1 MLRLF
6 DSRHIKHFA
15 FQTLPSAL
23 TAELHSAYA
32 CGAASHADAWLAEH
46 FQKQNA
52 LKYVAVSLGK
62 PLEKID
68 FFAGHGRYLQGSA
81 TTGILLLVSRLIA
94 PWALR
99 MLS

>member
-1 MLRLF
+1 MKKEPFHASCLLSPIVLRL
-6 DSRHIKHFA
+6 SRKQPDLKHFA

-52 LKYVAVSLGK
+52 LKHSSLQA
-62 PLEKID
+62 ID
-68 FFAGHGRYLQGSA
+68 PSQ
-81 TTGILLLVSRLIA
+81 LVSTDL
-94 PWALR
+94 
-99 MLS
+99 

>member
-1 MLRLF
+1 MIAARSSWRLGSF
-6 DSRHIKHFA
+6 QSGVFWLLKHFA

-52 LKYVAVSLGK
+52 LEVQSFCGAS
-62 PLEKID
+62 
-68 FFAGHGRYLQGSA
+68 
-81 TTGILLLVSRLIA
+81 
-94 PWALR
+94 
-99 MLS
+99 MLMVF